1 MNSTLCAL
9 IVPDSVATVQE
20 QSDADLHT
28 QCLWG
33 ADLGPDSERS
43 GHVAL
48 RKGKCLLFHG
58 ISSLRSRSP
67 IQEKNILL
75 PMDNYTILQVK
86 MSSKVRIGE
95 LYHAWRAAQA
105 TWGWVV
111 WLDMVFLITSQSTE
125 INALRNRQ
133 RCELHR
139 QWKHQYTL
147 LYTFPHWLLCT
158 LLQHHHIVADMM

>member
-43 GHVAL
+43 GNVAL

-67 IQEKNILL
+67 IQEKKHT
-75 PMDNYTILQVK
+75 PAYGQ
-86 MSSKVRIGE
+86 
-95 LYHAWRAAQA
+95 
-105 TWGWVV
+105 
-111 WLDMVFLITSQSTE
+111 
-125 INALRNRQ
+125 
-133 RCELHR
+133 LH
-139 QWKHQYTL
+139 Y
-147 LYTFPHWLLCT
+147 
-158 LLQHHHIVADMM
+158 IAG

>member
-67 IQEKNILL
+67 IQEKKTILL

-105 TWGWVV
+105 T
-111 WLDMVFLITSQSTE
+111 
-125 INALRNRQ
+125 
-133 RCELHR
+133 
-139 QWKHQYTL
+139 
-147 LYTFPHWLLCT
+147 
-158 LLQHHHIVADMM
+158 